1 MNSLVVFGPRSVT
14 FGVVVFLDLNEN
26 CLHDQ
31 FSLQLFRPEHVESLA
46 CSNYDRI
53 IIQRTVRPHGSS
65 ALSVRQ
71 YGKVYCFTH
80 FVFTKRY
87 VVA

>member
-53 IIQRTVRPHGSS
+53 IIGLS

-80 FVFTKRY
+80 YVFTKRY